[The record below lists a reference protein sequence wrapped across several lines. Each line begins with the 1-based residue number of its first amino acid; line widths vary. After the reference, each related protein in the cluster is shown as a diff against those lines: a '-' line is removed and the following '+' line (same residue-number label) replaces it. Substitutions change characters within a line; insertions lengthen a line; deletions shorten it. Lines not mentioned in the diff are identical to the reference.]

1 MNLNALAHSWR
12 SPGLSRR
19 VTLWALLVLAGT
31 CVQDLPIRAH
41 ALPQDEDRGNILTI
55 DHQVPHKSTVP
66 ANAGESVNLFVR
78 ERFADNKTPGKAV
91 LMVHGRS
98 VPALAGFDLQYKRY
112 GWAMEL
118 AKAGF
123 DVFVADLQGNGRS
136 PISEHGTRDFA
147 PMQDPCNVSNFSP
160 DFQQGRLLISNPL
173 SAECPPSYPFRLVP
187 SNSEWDELDTVVEY
201 IRNLPQRMEL
211 PEAEKK
217 VALVSWSRGSLV
229 AGPYAV
235 QHPEKVDS
243 LFLLAPIFNPIAVPG
258 IPYPDGFAP
267 PVKPRADGTVAAAC
281 TRDEVIATPPLCP
294 GVKPGVKLQ
303 LAATAA
309 NPTMTL
315 TPRND
320 VVDAQGNTIIVGLM
334 DRWNRPVNSEI
345 QCEDQIEDGIQDV
358 VWNAVMDNDELGR
371 TWGPPPPGAPEGS
384 APEGVMRVRSFF
396 PWGWT
401 PSAAY
406 RVSVPALIIFGEFD
420 TEGTKEGF
428 RVADNSPLLYDTIP
442 HDHKLLFKVACAGH
456 YMPWERQSKV
466 LHHISK
472 EWLKHGAVE
481 GFTNGKFFIDREG
494 NLFLQ

>member
-1 MNLNALAHSWR
+1 MSLKALAHPWR
-12 SPGLSRR
+12 SPELSCR
-19 VTLWALLVLAGT
+19 TALWALLALAGM
-31 CVQDLPIRAH
+31 CVQDLQLRGH
-41 ALPQDEDRGNILTI
+41 ALTQDEDRGNILTI
-55 DHQVPHKSTVP
+55 DHQVPHKSTMP
-66 ANAGESVNLFVR
+66 ANAGESVNLIVR
-78 ERFADNKTPGKAV
+78 EWFADNKSPGKAV

-98 VPALAGFDLQYKRY
+98 VPALAGFDLQYKHY
-112 GWAMEL
+112 GWAMDL

-123 DVFVADLQGNGRS
+123 DVFVADLQGSGRS
-136 PISEHGTRDFA
+136 PRPKMD
-147 PMQDPCNVSNFSP
+147 DPCNVSNFAL
-160 DFQQGRLLISNPL
+160 DFQQQRLLIPNPL
-173 SAECPPSYPFRLVP
+173 SAPCPPSYPFRLVN
-187 SNSEWDELDTVVEY
+187 SKSEWDELDTVVEY
-201 IRNLPQRMEL
+201 IKALRQVER
-211 PEAEKK
+211 

-243 LFLLAPIFNPIAVPG
+243 LFLLAPIFNPIALPG
-258 IPYPDGFAP
+258 IPYPNGFEP
-267 PVKPRADGTVAAAC
+267 PVKPAPGGKVVAC
-281 TRDEVIATPPLCP
+281 TPTEVASGACP
-294 GVKPGVKLQ
+294 GVSPDVSL
-303 LAATAA
+303 LLSANAA

-315 TPRND
+315 VPRND

-334 DRWNRPVNSEI
+334 DRWNRPINSEI

-384 APEGVMRVRSFF
+384 TAEGVMRARSFF

-401 PSAAY
+401 PAAAS

-428 RVADNSPLLYDTIP
+428 PVAANSSLLYDTIP

-456 YMPWERQSKV
+456 HMPWERQSKV

-472 EWLKHGAVE
+472 QWLKHGAVE

-494 NLFLQ
+494 NLFPQ

>member
-1 MNLNALAHSWR
+1 MKRVLVSC
-12 SPGLSRR
+12 R
-19 VTLWALLVLAGT
+19 VTQWLLLVLAGM
-31 CVQDLPIRAH
+31 CSQDLQLSAH
-41 ALPQDEDRGNILTI
+41 ALPQDEDSSKIVTI
-55 DHQVPHKSTVP
+55 DHQVPHTSTLP
-66 ANAGESVNLFVR
+66 ANAGAQINLFVR
-78 ERFADNKTPGKAV
+78 ERFAANKTPSKAV
-91 LMVHGRS
+91 LMIHGRS
-98 VPALAGFDLQYKRY
+98 APALAGFDLQYKHY
-112 GWAMEL
+112 SWALEL

-160 DFQQGRLLISNPL
+160 DFQQRRLLIPNPL
-173 SAECPPSYPFRLVP
+173 SGECPPSYPFRLVP
-187 SNSEWDELDTVVEY
+187 SNSEWDELDTVVDY
-201 IRNLPQRMEL
+201 IRAVRGV
-211 PEAEKK
+211 KK

-235 QHPEKVDS
+235 QHLDKVDS

-267 PVKPRADGTVAAAC
+267 PVKLRADGTVAAC
-281 TRDEVIATPPLCP
+281 TRAEVISDDPTKLSCP
-294 GVKPGVKLQ
+294 GADVELQ
-303 LAATAA
+303 LAANAA

-320 VVDAQGNTIIVGLM
+320 VVDAQGNTIVGLM
-334 DRWNRPVNSEI
+334 DRWNRPVDSEI

-401 PSAAY
+401 PAAAS
-406 RVSVPALIIFGEFD
+406 RVSVPTLIIFGEFD

-428 RVADNSPLLYDTIP
+428 RVVTNSPLLYDTIQ

-456 YMPWERQSKV
+456 HMPWERQSKV
-466 LHHISK
+466 LHNISK
-472 EWLKHGAVE
+472 QWLKHGAVE
-481 GFTNGKFFIDREG
+481 GFTNGRFFVDTEG
-494 NLFLQ
+494 VLHPLP